1 MEEFPY
7 SKIRVLVPQAEEAS
21 EGIFIPNYSHY
32 FISHIFMSGDDR
44 KYNFPGLRLWR
55 KNAGEILW
63 VF

>member
-44 KYNFPGLRLWR
+44 KYNFPGLRL
-55 KNAGEILW
+55 
-63 VF
+63 